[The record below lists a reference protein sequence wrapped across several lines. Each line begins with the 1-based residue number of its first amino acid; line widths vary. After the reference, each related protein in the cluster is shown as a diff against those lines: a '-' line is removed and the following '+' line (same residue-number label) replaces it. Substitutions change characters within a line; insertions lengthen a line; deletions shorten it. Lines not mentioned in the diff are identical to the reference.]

1 MTLYSK
7 DNAVGLISNMIKADR
22 LCHAFILC
30 GERGVGKK
38 TLAKQLAK
46 QILCE
51 KKNGSACGACNSCL
65 SFERG
70 LHHDFITVTPSGK
83 RGYLMN
89 DLRPIVSDASVSPDF
104 GEKKVYFIPGID
116 TAVTAAQNVLLKIV
130 EEPPPHVV
138 FIMTAESKEKVLP
151 TILSRTVALNVSPA
165 SEDEC
170 LSALKEAGAEKGAA
184 EKAVSLYGGNIGRCL
199 EYIFDEGAK
208 KLPDTVAEIS
218 GTMLKRD
225 EYALLNLL
233 SSLEKDREFCSA
245 VLNELKNVFRD
256 AVTAKLGGELCSLCR
271 SEAAE
276 MSKKIRQPALE
287 SMYDSVADAERKING
302 NASAQITL
310 SDLCGRLSIYL

>member
-170 LSALKEAGAEKGAA
+170 LSALKEAGAEKSAA

-256 AVTAKLGGELCSLCR
+256 AVAAKLGGELCSLCR